1 LSWQHFTVHKVRG
14 NSEETLSHREVSR
27 YQTFIGC
34 RYVHRLV
41 VKGET
46 TLHRITEVRWICLGK
61 LASRGTSRSGNTEL
75 ASKKDE
81 QTSVESL
88 YAVIPISFNDDEVKE
103 EVEEDERGPACLR

>member
-1 LSWQHFTVHKVRG
+1 M
-14 NSEETLSHREVSR
+14 
-27 YQTFIGC
+27 
-34 RYVHRLV
+34 
-41 VKGET
+41 
-46 TLHRITEVRWICLGK
+46 
-61 LASRGTSRSGNTEL
+61 EL